1 MSNTREVVVRK
12 SHGRKSLIR
21 SEGDNVKMDIK
32 QVSCDVVNSFE
43 LAGNRAQ

>member
-1 MSNTREVVVRK
+1 MSNTREVLIRK

-21 SEGDNVKMDIK
+21 SEGDNVKIDTREIGCDI
-32 QVSCDVVNSFE
+32 VNSFE